1 MHKPRK
7 RVKPDERQRV
17 FQLLKARTPV
27 GEVSAA
33 TGVSRSEVYKLRGEY
48 ESSLPDVPREA
59 VIQALRA
66 YTEWALK
73 RATEEELTPVRHKE
87 PFGDFSYQGKIVEAF
102 LKTNKR
108 LGSLNEDFVRTLA
121 GIDRSQAC
129 DTAHKLAGALR
140 DKCNC
145 LEVA

>member
-7 RVKPDERQRV
+7 RVRPDDRQRV

-27 GEVSAA
+27 GEVSAE
-33 TGVSRSEVYKLRGEY
+33 TGVSQSQVYKLKGEY

-59 VIQALRA
+59 VIQALKA
-66 YTEWALK
+66 YAEWALK
-73 RATEEELTPVRHKE
+73 RATEEELAPLRYKE

-108 LGSLNEDFVRTLA
+108 LASLNEAFVRTLD
-121 GIDRSQAC
+121 GIDRSTAC
-129 DTAHKLAGALR
+129 DTAHKLAGALL
-140 DKCNC
+140 DKHDC